1 MSLNNANVDKKSRN
15 RLFSQRFNL
24 ETLTRLTLFRFLSPL
39 SKKQLIFMPNNDNI
53 CEYVKTL
60 LIRGG
65 EPMSRK
71 CQISGKGPMSG
82 NTRSHALNSSRR
94 KWNVNLQKA
103 TILVDGKPTT
113 VRISARELRTLRKSA

>member
-1 MSLNNANVDKKSRN
+1 
-15 RLFSQRFNL
+15 
-24 ETLTRLTLFRFLSPL
+24 
-39 SKKQLIFMPNNDNI
+39 
-53 CEYVKTL
+53 
-60 LIRGG
+60 
-65 EPMSRK
+65 MSRK

-113 VRISARELRTLRKSA
+113 VRISAREIKNFEKIKLNNINYVLRYYFYFIQL

>member
-1 MSLNNANVDKKSRN
+1 
-15 RLFSQRFNL
+15 
-24 ETLTRLTLFRFLSPL
+24 
-39 SKKQLIFMPNNDNI
+39 
-53 CEYVKTL
+53 
-60 LIRGG
+60 
-65 EPMSRK
+65 MSRK

-113 VRISARELRTLRKSA
+113 VKIYARELRTLRKSA

>member
-1 MSLNNANVDKKSRN
+1 
-15 RLFSQRFNL
+15 
-24 ETLTRLTLFRFLSPL
+24 
-39 SKKQLIFMPNNDNI
+39 
-53 CEYVKTL
+53 
-60 LIRGG
+60 
-65 EPMSRK
+65 MSRK

-113 VRISARELRTLRKSA
+113 VRISARELRTFEKISLII

>member
-1 MSLNNANVDKKSRN
+1 
-15 RLFSQRFNL
+15 
-24 ETLTRLTLFRFLSPL
+24 
-39 SKKQLIFMPNNDNI
+39 
-53 CEYVKTL
+53 
-60 LIRGG
+60 
-65 EPMSRK
+65 MSRK

-113 VRISARELRTLRKSA
+113 VRISARELRNSTAVLFLFYPIIVIL